1 MFSVLKQ
8 FVQEVCMPKLNF
20 NSHYSDL
27 KITVFNSFSKTY
39 SRSIKPYATCTYMH
53 SKPVFYKF

>member
-20 NSHYSDL
+20 NSRYSDF
-27 KITVFNSFSKTY
+27 KIRTVFNSLSKKKK
-39 SRSIKPYATCTYMH
+39 IKIYKTLGNMHIYA
-53 SKPVFYKF
+53 

>member
-20 NSHYSDL
+20 NSRYSDF
-27 KITVFNSFSKTY
+27 KIRTVFDSLSKKKK
-39 SRSIKPYATCTYMH
+39 IKIYKTLGNMHIYA
-53 SKPVFYKF
+53 